1 MTLNAAIKIIEKE
14 CEFLGKDWDEVMF
27 LLADMPTMF
36 PQSAMEAYK
45 VISVSD

>member
-27 LLADMPTMF
+27 LLADMPDIFKLSTV
-36 PQSAMEAYK
+36 EAYK

>member
-14 CEFLGKDWDEVMF
+14 CKFLGKDWDEVLF
-27 LLADMPTMF
+27 LLADMPTIF
-36 PQSAMEAYK
+36 PQSAIEAYK

>member
-1 MTLNAAIKIIEKE
+1 MTLNAAIKVIKRE

-27 LLADMPTMF
+27 LLADMPTIF
-36 PQSAMEAYK
+36 PQSAIEAYK

>member
-14 CEFLGKDWDEVMF
+14 CEFLGKDWNELMI
-27 LLADMPTMF
+27 LLADRPGIFKLSTV
-36 PQSAMEAYK
+36 EAYK

>member
-1 MTLNAAIKIIEKE
+1 MTLNAAIKTIEKE

-27 LLADMPTMF
+27 LLADMPTIF
-36 PQSAMEAYK
+36 PQSAIEAYG

>member
-27 LLADMPTMF
+27 LLADMPTIF